1 MQLSKLLSISSSLVL
16 IALSIIPA
24 LASADSDYAQGLAAY
39 KSKNYRVAAAY
50 LQRAVNVGLST
61 PAIWMYLGHAYT
73 GVGDRPHAVQA
84 YAALIDNFRGSAEAA
99 QAMQYLT
106 RLDPMAARKAA
117 AGPAALPSAA
127 APGPTTANSPAVTR
141 TPFKDRLIIVPPLAG
156 HPAVSPGMQAAVK
169 TAMQKL
175 PPHIYKILDDGGA
188 TINLAPNIE
197 DRWPGS
203 GDGEKPRGEGTTMG
217 EEPGRTYDHDC
228 YIYERKKLKGS
239 NELGEPRPL
248 KDIIAIFYHEL
259 GHAIDDCGGKLSED
273 PKLRA
278 QFQLDLD
285 NMPASVS
292 STISYYTIV
301 SEGLPEVIAGLLGS
315 EGHST
320 AACMEALPRTKYW
333 IKQKLK
339 L

>member
-1 MQLSKLLSISSSLVL
+1 MKLNRILLSTLTSLGL
-16 IALSIIPA
+16 LALSTVSA
-24 LASADSDYAQGLAAY
+24 FASADTDYAQGLAAY

-84 YAALIDNFRGSAEAA
+84 YAALIDNFRGGPEAA

-106 RLDPMAARKAA
+106 RLDPVAARKAA
-117 AGPAALPSAA
+117 AGPAPLPGAIAEPSAA
-127 APGPTTANSPAVTR
+127 NTPAVSR

-156 HPAVSPGMQAAVK
+156 HPAVSSGMQTAIKA
-169 TAMQKL
+169 AMQKL

-188 TINLAPNIE
+188 TVNLAPNIE

-203 GDGEKPRGEGTTMG
+203 GDGEKPRQEGTTMG

-239 NELGEPRPL
+239 NELGEARPIR
-248 KDIIAIFYHEL
+248 DIVACFYHEL

-301 SEGLPEVIAGLLGS
+301 SEGLPEVIGGLLGA
-315 EGHST
+315 EGQST
-320 AACMEALPRTKYW
+320 ATCMEALPRTKYW

>member
-301 SEGLPEVIAGLLGS
+301 SEGLPEVIAGLLGA